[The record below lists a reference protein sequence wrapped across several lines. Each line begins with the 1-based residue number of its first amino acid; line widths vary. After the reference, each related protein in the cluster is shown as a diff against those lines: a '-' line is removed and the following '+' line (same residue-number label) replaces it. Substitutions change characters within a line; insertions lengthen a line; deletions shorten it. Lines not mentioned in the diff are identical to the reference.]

1 LNIKF
6 FKDNENDENDTEG
19 IQKKHRKQSGHDSY
33 SSLSSDAG
41 ASDNSEDEDF
51 LGRKSSYNKN
61 KVVKIRVAEDGST
74 ERPKRVYTK
83 TPGRPRQRRTIKE
96 LTEGSNSNRTLYNEE
111 SSNDDDDLV
120 DKVLK
125 NRNQCDNDSDNDLNL
140 TDFNKQYVNGI
151 SNSNVNG
158 KS

>member
-1 LNIKF
+1 M
-6 FKDNENDENDTEG
+6 
-19 IQKKHRKQSGHDSY
+19 
-33 SSLSSDAG
+33 
-41 ASDNSEDEDF
+41 
-51 LGRKSSYNKN
+51 
-61 KVVKIRVAEDGST
+61 AEDGST

-158 KS
+158 KR